1 MKDWKKELIEKS
13 YGTVSPFDGK
23 DTVLLAWEID
33 KLYEYIQQLLKEQ
46 IAKYQRRED
55 EHCRQL
61 DEYKK
66 VVEAAK
72 KYVEVWTKET
82 YWGLHYVLKE
92 LEE

>member
-61 DEYKK
+61 DELYAMTKSEWIAEFYKTRGK
-66 VVEAAK
+66 DG
-72 KYVEVWTKET
+72 
-82 YWGLHYVLKE
+82 GL
-92 LEE
+92 